1 MLQGVNR
8 GIDRGVEWA
17 VIVLFMVITV
27 VGGLQVFF
35 RYVLNLPLAWSEGI
49 QIYGHIW
56 IVFLTV
62 PIAYNRGAHIVTT
75 MLFDRLPPRLRRTIA
90 VAVDLVWLWLGASI
104 FVYAIRLVRV
114 ATFQLSPW
122 LGIPMSY
129 VYLGML
135 AGAAY
140 LVLVALR
147 RLAGHFRSDDG
158 GRNSDDG
165 EITGQGAP

>member
-1 MLQGVNR
+1 VLRGVNR
-8 GIDRGVEWA
+8 WIDRGVEWA
-17 VIVLFMVITV
+17 VIVLFMIIAL

-35 RYVLNLPLAWSEGI
+35 RYVLNLPLAWSEGV

-62 PIAYNRGAHIVTT
+62 PITYNRGAHIVTT
-75 MLFDRLPPRLRRTIA
+75 MIFDRFPPRLRKTLA
-90 VAVDLVWLWLGASI
+90 VTVDLVWLWLGASI
-104 FVYAIRLVRV
+104 FFYATRLVRV
-114 ATFQLSPW
+114 AAFQMSPS

-147 RLAGHFRSDDG
+147 KIAGHFLSGDDG
-158 GRNSDDG
+158 GVA
-165 EITGQGAP
+165 GQAAPP

>member
-1 MLQGVNR
+1 VLQGVNR
-8 GIDRGVEWA
+8 WIDRGVEWA
-17 VIVLFMVITV
+17 VILLFMTITA

-35 RYVLNLPLAWSEGI
+35 RYVLNLPLAWSEGV

-62 PIAYNRGAHIVTT
+62 PIAYRRGAHIATT
-75 MLFDRLPPRLRRTIA
+75 MLFDRLPPPLRRVLASAID
-90 VAVDLVWLWLGASI
+90 VVWLWLGASI
-104 FVYAIRLVRV
+104 FFYSIRLVRV
-114 ATFQLSPW
+114 ATFQLSPS
-122 LGIPMSY
+122 LGIPMSW

-147 RLAGHFRSDDG
+147 RLAGHLRSDEG
-158 GRNSDDG
+158 GGIAR
-165 EITGQGAP
+165 QGAS

>member
-1 MLQGVNR
+1 MLQRVNR
-8 GIDRGVEWA
+8 WIDRGVEWA
-17 VIVLFMVITV
+17 VIGLFMIITV

-75 MLFDRLPPRLRRTIA
+75 MLFDRFPPGLRRTVA
-90 VAVDLVWLWLGASI
+90 VAIDLVWLWLGASI
-104 FVYAIRLVRV
+104 FFFAIRLVRV
-114 ATFQLSPW
+114 ATFQVSPW
-122 LGIPMSY
+122 LDIPMSW

-140 LVLVALR
+140 LILVALR
-147 RLAGHFRSDDG
+147 RLAGHRRG
-158 GRNSDDG
+158 GG
-165 EITGQGAP
+165 EGGSAGQGAL

>member
-1 MLQGVNR
+1 MLQSVNR

-17 VIVLFMVITV
+17 VIVLFMTITV

-35 RYVLNLPLAWSEGI
+35 RYVLNLPLAWSEGV

-75 MLFDRLPPRLRRTIA
+75 LLFDRLPPRLRRTVT
-90 VAVDLVWLWLGASI
+90 VAVDLVWLWLGAST
-104 FVYAIRLVRV
+104 FVYTIRLVRV
-114 ATFQLSPW
+114 ATFQVSPW
-122 LGIPMSY
+122 LDIPMSW

-147 RLAGHFRSDDG
+147 RLAGHFRRSDDG
-158 GRNSDDG
+158 GVA
-165 EITGQGAP
+165 GQGAP

>member
-1 MLQGVNR
+1 MLQRVNR

-17 VIVLFMVITV
+17 VIAIFMAIAV
-27 VGGLQVFF
+27 VGALQVFC
-35 RYVLNLPLAWSEGI
+35 RYVLNLPLAWSEEI

-62 PIAYNRGAHIVTT
+62 PIAYNRGAHIV
-75 MLFDRLPPRLRRTIA
+75 MSLLRDRFPPRLQKG
-90 VAVDLVWLWLGASI
+90 VAVVVDLAWLWLGGSI
-104 FVYAIRLVRV
+104 FVFAMRLVRV
-114 ATFQLSPW
+114 ATFQRSPA

-135 AGAAY
+135 AGSAY

-147 RLAGHFRSDDG
+147 MLVRHARGMTDERGLSDQ
-158 GRNSDDG
+158 
-165 EITGQGAP
+165 EAPL

>member
-1 MLQGVNR
+1 VLRDLNR
-8 GIDRGVEWA
+8 RIDRGVEWA
-17 VIVLFMVITV
+17 VIVLFMIITV

-35 RYVLNLPLAWSEGI
+35 RYVLNLPLAWSEGV

-75 MLFDRLPPRLRRTIA
+75 LLFDRLPRGLRRTVT

-104 FVYAIRLVRV
+104 FFFAIRLVRV
-114 ATFQLSPW
+114 ATFQVSPW
-122 LGIPMSY
+122 LGIPMSW

-147 RLAGHFRSDDG
+147 RLANHFRSSDDG
-158 GRNSDDG
+158 G
-165 EITGQGAP
+165 IAGQGAP

>member
-1 MLQGVNR
+1 MPQRVSR
-8 GIDRGVEWA
+8 WIDRSVEWA
-17 VIVLFMVITV
+17 VIVLFMIIAV

-35 RYVLNLPLAWSEGI
+35 RYVLNLPLAWSEGV

-62 PIAYNRGAHIVTT
+62 PIAYRRGAHIVTT
-75 MLFDRLPPRLRRTIA
+75 VLFDRFPPRLRRTLA
-90 VAVDLVWLWLGASI
+90 LTVDVVWLWLGASI
-104 FVYAIRLVRV
+104 FFYALRLVRV
-114 ATFQLSPW
+114 AAFQLSPS

-140 LVLVALR
+140 LVLIALR
-147 RLAGHFRSDDG
+147 RLAGRLRGSDDG
-158 GRNSDDG
+158 GMA
-165 EITGQGAP
+165 GQGAP

>member
-1 MLQGVNR
+1 MLQNVNR
-8 GIDRGVEWA
+8 WIDRGVEWA
-17 VIVLFMVITV
+17 VIALFMIITV

-35 RYVLNLPLAWSEGI
+35 RYVLNLPLAWSEGV

-75 MLFDRLPPRLRRTIA
+75 VIFDRLPARLRRTLA
-90 VAVDLVWLWLGASI
+90 VTVDVVWLWLGASI
-104 FVYAIRLVRV
+104 FFYATRLVRV
-114 ATFQLSPW
+114 ATFQMSPS

-147 RLAGHFRSDDG
+147 RLAGHFRGGDG
-158 GRNSDDG
+158 GAIAAR
-165 EITGQGAP
+165 EAPP

>member
-1 MLQGVNR
+1 MLRRINR

-17 VIVLFMVITV
+17 VIVMFMAITV
-27 VGGLQVFF
+27 VGGLQVFC
-35 RYVLNLPLAWSEGI
+35 RYALNLPLAWSEEI

-62 PIAYNRGAHIVTT
+62 PIAYNRGAHIV
-75 MLFDRLPPRLRRTIA
+75 MSLLRDRYPPLLGKA
-90 VAVDLVWLWLGASI
+90 VAVIVDVAWLWLGASI
-104 FVYAIRLVRV
+104 FVFSTRLVRV
-114 ATFQLSPW
+114 ATFQRSPA
-122 LGIPMSY
+122 LGFPMSY

-147 RLAGHFRSDDG
+147 MLVRHARGENGEG
-158 GRNSDDG
+158 GVS
-165 EITGQGAP
+165 EQEAPL

>member
-1 MLQGVNR
+1 MLQAVNR

-17 VIVLFMVITV
+17 VIVLFMIITV

-35 RYVLNLPLAWSEGI
+35 RYVLNLPLAWSEGV

-75 MLFDRLPPRLRRTIA
+75 LLFDFFPPRLRRTIA
-90 VAVDLVWLWLGASI
+90 ITVDLVWLWLGASI
-104 FVYAIRLVRV
+104 FFYAIRLVRV
-114 ATFQLSPW
+114 AAFQVSPW

-147 RLAGHFRSDDG
+147 LLTRHFRSGDGKRSGDDG
-158 GRNSDDG
+158 G
-165 EITGQGAP
+165 IAGQGAP

>member
-1 MLQGVNR
+1 MLPGLNR
-8 GIDRGVEWA
+8 WIDRGAEWA
-17 VIVLFMVITV
+17 VIVLFMIITA

-35 RYVLNLPLAWSEGI
+35 RYVLNLPLAWSEGV

-75 MLFDRLPPRLRRTIA
+75 LLFDRLPRRLRRTLAIT
-90 VAVDLVWLWLGASI
+90 VDLVWLWLGASI

-114 ATFQLSPW
+114 ATFQVSPW
-122 LGIPMSY
+122 LSIPMSW

-147 RLAGHFRSDDG
+147 RLVGHFRRSDD
-158 GRNSDDG
+158 DG
-165 EITGQGAP
+165 VAGQGAP

>member
-1 MLQGVNR
+1 VLRGVSR
-8 GIDRGVEWA
+8 WIDRGVEWA
-17 VIVLFMVITV
+17 VIVLFMIIAV

-35 RYVLNLPLAWSEGI
+35 RYALNLPLAWSEGV

-75 MLFDRLPPRLRRTIA
+75 MIFDRFPPRFRKTLA
-90 VAVDLVWLWLGASI
+90 VAVDVVWLWLGASI
-104 FVYAIRLVRV
+104 FFYTIRLVRV
-114 ATFQLSPW
+114 AAFQMSPSI
-122 LGIPMSY
+122 GIPMSY

-140 LVLVALR
+140 MVLVAAR
-147 RLAGHFRSDDG
+147 KIAGHFPRGDVG
-158 GRNSDDG
+158 GIAG
-165 EITGQGAP
+165 HEAAP

>member
-1 MLQGVNR
+1 VLQGVNR

-17 VIVLFMVITV
+17 VIVLFMIITV

-35 RYVLNLPLAWSEGI
+35 RYVLNLPLAWSEGV

-62 PIAYNRGAHIVTT
+62 PIAYNRGAHTVTT
-75 MLFDRLPPRLRRTIA
+75 LLFDRFPRCLRRMLA
-90 VAVDLVWLWLGASI
+90 VAIDLVWLWLGASI
-104 FVYAIRLVRV
+104 FFYAIRLVRV
-114 ATFQLSPW
+114 AAFQLSPW

-147 RLAGHFRSDDG
+147 RLAGHFTSGNDG
-158 GRNSDDG
+158 GVA
-165 EITGQGAP
+165 GQGAP

>member
-1 MLQGVNR
+1 VLQAVNR
-8 GIDRGVEWA
+8 TIDRSVEWA
-17 VIVLFMVITV
+17 VIVLFMIITV

-35 RYVLNLPLAWSEGI
+35 RYVLNLPLAWSEGV

-75 MLFDRLPPRLRRTIA
+75 LLFDRFPPGLRRTVT
-90 VAVDLVWLWLGASI
+90 VAIDLVWLWLGASI

-114 ATFQLSPW
+114 ATFQVSPW
-122 LGIPMSY
+122 LDIPMSW

-135 AGAAY
+135 AGAGY

-147 RLAGHFRSDDG
+147 RLVGHFRRIDDG
-158 GRNSDDG
+158 G
-165 EITGQGAP
+165 ITGQGAP

>member
-8 GIDRGVEWA
+8 WIDRGVEWA
-17 VIVLFMVITV
+17 VIVLFMIITV

-35 RYVLNLPLAWSEGI
+35 RYVLNLPLAWSEGV

-75 MLFDRLPPRLRRTIA
+75 VLFDRFPARLRKTLA
-90 VAVDLVWLWLGASI
+90 VTVDVVWLWLGASI
-104 FVYAIRLVRV
+104 FFYAIRLVRV
-114 ATFQLSPW
+114 AAFQMSPS

-147 RLAGHFRSDDG
+147 KIAGHFRSGDDG
-158 GRNSDDG
+158 G
-165 EITGQGAP
+165 IAGQEAPP